1 MEDLPY
7 ESTMRAWLILSGAVS
22 ILENEGLEI
31 AGILQKYANAQA
43 TEAYYA
49 ITTALY
55 WLKDE
60 TGQLIASTVSK
71 RKA

>member
-1 MEDLPY
+1 MEEFPY
-7 ESTMRAWLILSGAVS
+7 ESTMRAWLLLSGAVS

-43 TEAYYA
+43 TETYYA

-60 TGQLIASTVSK
+60 TGQLIVSTVSK